1 MKKKRKVT
9 KKTNEQQNQLA
20 FTRLSERMRCIH
32 ELEGLIKDIE
42 LYDFIESDS
51 TNNENDDELKD
62 LVIGVRW
69 AISKLKGEK
78 LSDIYE

>member
-9 KKTNEQQNQLA
+9 KKTNEQENQLI
-20 FTRLSERMRCIH
+20 FMRLSERTRCIH

-51 TNNENDDELKD
+51 ANNKKDDELED
-62 LVIGVRW
+62 IVIGVRW